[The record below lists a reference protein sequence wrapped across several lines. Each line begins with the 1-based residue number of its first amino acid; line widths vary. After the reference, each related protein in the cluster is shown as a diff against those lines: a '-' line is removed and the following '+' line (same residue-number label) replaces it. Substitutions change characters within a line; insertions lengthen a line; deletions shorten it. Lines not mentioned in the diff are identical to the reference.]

1 MNYTHFVQ
9 TADGY
14 KSKRI
19 GYLALLF
26 GVFWFTVL
34 MLASFRGG
42 KIQIGYAVFGLV
54 LLIALSRLFAQQ
66 MEINLQKRTISRSY
80 FGLLKKEFS
89 IAEIRSFELLRHLQ
103 MGFHNGTDVIVYL
116 QGNKKITLIERVGRS
131 KNASAIA
138 DEIRAI
144 INQQ

>member
-9 TADGY
+9 TPDGY

-19 GYLALLF
+19 GYLALAF
-26 GVFWFTVL
+26 GIFWFAI
-34 MLASFRGG
+34 LAVSSLSGEKRP
-42 KIQIGYAVFGLV
+42 IWYAVFGLI
-54 LLIALSRLFAQQ
+54 LFIALSRLFAQQ
-66 MEINLQKRTISRSY
+66 MQINLQKRTISRSY

-89 IAEIRSFELLRHLQ
+89 IAEIRSFELLKHLQ

-116 QGNKKITLIERVGRS
+116 QGNKKVTLIERVGRS

-144 INQQ
+144 INQR